1 MPALDKSLINEDIRA
16 RFFSRLSPIDR
27 HGNFLGHI
35 GTEDRGRT
43 GFCTLLHYKLL
54 DGMSDEDALD
64 QMRSYNMSDIEANF
78 TLKKAKEFISDKLEI
93 DLDEIRSN
101 VRSTARY
108 IYLDVQKIMMA
119 LEKRYEAQRYEPIQL
134 NERHFQADAIS
145 RQMLGQYIQSETA
158 PEYWLDTANT
168 RLEPFTLEECKKLL
182 SEIVK
187 RDQKLHGQMTAQKKE
202 LRLLAEQR
210 DYDTIHALAL
220 EMGLE

>member
-1 MPALDKSLINEDIRA
+1 MSVVDESLTKEEIRQ
-16 RFFSRLSPIDR
+16 RYFNKGLPIDR
-27 HGNFLGHI
+27 FGNYIEYVGN
-35 GTEDRGRT
+35 EWYDRG
-43 GFCTLLHYKLL
+43 GLCTLLHYKLI
-54 DGMSDEDALD
+54 DGMSDKEALE
-64 QMRSYNMSDIEANF
+64 QMRRNEVSEIEANF
-78 TLKKAKEFISDKLEI
+78 TLKKAKEFISDVLEI

-119 LEKRYEAQRYEPIQL
+119 LETRYEAQRYEPIQL
-134 NERHFQADAIS
+134 NDRHFQADAIS

-168 RLEPFTLEECKKLL
+168 RLEPFTLEECKELL

-210 DYDTIHALAL
+210 DYDTIRALAL